1 MKKIYTLFIVISLLI
16 ATTGCSPKEEAL
28 VWDETY
34 AITGTENTQL
44 WELKVDDFLS
54 SINSLI
60 ENSDMKL
67 SYLKDYDS
75 ASSNCMLT
83 KNGETWKI
91 LLDIFSENE
100 ASASWFKKNADAVGW
115 IGYIE
120 DIELS
125 LYADD
130 TKTAEENGYY
140 LRYLIS
146 IFTPGAE
153 EYVEN
158 ALGIYGEPNQ
168 DAVVLDGVNQICIG
182 NVRYS
187 YVSGKSFMVE
197 PWAADWP
204 EEESAPNVIRPQ

>member
-1 MKKIYTLFIVISLLI
+1 MKRLCTSLVILFLLFST
-16 ATTGCSPKEEAL
+16 AGCSQEESTSD
-28 VWDETY
+28 WDETY

-44 WELKVDDFLS
+44 WELKADDFLS
-54 SINSLI
+54 RINSLVKS
-60 ENSDMKL
+60 SDMEL
-67 SYLKDYDS
+67 SYLKEYNP
-75 ASSNCMLT
+75 ANSNCMLT

-91 LLDIFSENE
+91 MLDIFSENE
-100 ASASWFKKNADAVGW
+100 AGASWFKKNANAEGW

-120 DIELS
+120 DVELS
-125 LYADD
+125 LYASD
-130 TKTAEENGYY
+130 TKAAEENGYY

-158 ALGIYGEPNQ
+158 ALGIYDDPNQ
-168 DAVVLDGVNQICIG
+168 DTTVLDGVNQICMG

-197 PWAADWP
+197 PWVEEWP
-204 EEESAPNVIRPQ
+204 AEESVPSVIRPQ